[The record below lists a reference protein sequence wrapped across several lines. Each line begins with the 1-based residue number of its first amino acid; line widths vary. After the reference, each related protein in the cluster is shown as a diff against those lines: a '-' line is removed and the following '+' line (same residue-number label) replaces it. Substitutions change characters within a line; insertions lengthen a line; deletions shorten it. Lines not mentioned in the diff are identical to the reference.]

1 MKQTFKA
8 LIKKIVLP
16 IATVLLA
23 IGVTF
28 SLTYSDGTS
37 RADATI
43 TTHSYN
49 SDIPFFNDYFGN
61 FYPDNDTSIDRWFDT
76 LPQTTNY
83 SNFCSLGTSTYENI
97 NGKTVF
103 VDAFNRAYLDS
114 LNDPNYG
121 QFMLVYQC
129 IQYKVA
135 HPNED
140 VYISLSTY
148 RLSIT
153 ASACLKRD
161 SIYFGYMRSLFDEE
175 YDTHGF
181 VRLSFMLVEAA
192 RMGIHVVLVPH
203 LNSYGVRQYSATN
216 KNGYAKRDEPSYKT
230 YFSNALN
237 KDCYSVYANGKKVS
251 NFMKYKSVAWNV
263 NNYGGTDMMHAK
275 ICAVSN
281 YIDYL
286 GNEHSSA
293 IFITSSNI
301 DANDYLGRNGNSWSQ
316 TGTIVSDH
324 DDLYLVC
331 KNYVDFISN
340 YTEVYNAE
348 VFRYT
353 FREKIQKQIDLI
365 ISGNED
371 LIPNNEK
378 MIYLGSENDH
388 IFEMYFS
395 PLGGGY
401 GTWDLINN
409 PYAKYLTEFNNGTGP
424 YTFTWNSAT
433 YGMMRF
439 FKETIESIICKKF
452 HENPTINNRLYIHL
466 EGFEKSS
473 DYDDLVVGETIGFK
487 LIEFDV
493 SKVHSKDMLFAYNK
507 NGTRHYISIISSC
520 NFHDGALW
528 YQANHNLV
536 IHETTEVGHTFF
548 DNLGEATTKGAIVKQ
563 L

>member
-1 MKQTFKA
+1 MKQTHNK
-8 LIKKIVLP
+8 LVKKITTP
-16 IATVLLA
+16 ISLLILITGIA
-23 IGVTF
+23 F
-28 SLTYSDGTS
+28 SLVCSTNSLKV
-37 RADATI
+37 DATI
-43 TTHSYN
+43 TTYSYN
-49 SDIPFFNDYFGN
+49 SDVPFFNDYFDS
-61 FYPDNDTSIDRWFDT
+61 FSPDNETSIDRWFDT

-97 NGKTVF
+97 NGKTVT

-135 HPNED
+135 HPNEE

-181 VRLSFMLVEAA
+181 VRLAFMLVEAA

-230 YFSNALN
+230 YFKDALT
-237 KDCYSVYANGKKVS
+237 KKCYSNYANGKKVS
-251 NFMKYKSVAWNV
+251 DFMKYRSVEWNV
-263 NNYGGTDMMHAK
+263 ENYGGTDMMHAK

-286 GNEHSSA
+286 ENEHSSA
-293 IFITSSNI
+293 IFLTSSNI
-301 DANDYLGRNGNSWSQ
+301 DANDYLGRNGNGWSQ
-316 TGTIVSDH
+316 TGIIISDH
-324 DDLYLVC
+324 DSLYLVC
-331 KNYVDFISN
+331 KNYINYISDH
-340 YTEVYNAE
+340 TDVFNAE
-348 VFRYT
+348 VFRHN
-353 FREKIQKQIDLI
+353 FREIVDNQTNLI
-365 ISGNED
+365 IAGKDN
-371 LIPNNEK
+371 LIPNDEK
-378 MIYLGSENDH
+378 MIYLGSPEDH
-388 IFEMYFS
+388 VFEMYFS
-395 PLGGGY
+395 PFSGGY

-409 PYAKYLTEFNNGTGP
+409 PYAKYLNEFNNAFGP
-424 YTFTWNSAT
+424 YTFTWNSAS

-439 FKETIESIICKKF
+439 FRETIESIICKKF
-452 HENPTINNRLYIHL
+452 HENPTIENRLFIHL
-466 EGFEKSS
+466 EGFEKSE
-473 DYDDLVVGETIGFK
+473 DYDDLVVGENIGFK
-487 LIEFDV
+487 IIEYDM

-507 NGTRHYISIISSC
+507 DGTRHYISIISSC

-528 YQANHNLV
+528 YQANHNLI
-536 IHETTEVGHTFF
+536 IHETTETGHAFF
-548 DNLGEATTKGAIVKQ
+548 DNLGDATTKGAITK
-563 L
+563 